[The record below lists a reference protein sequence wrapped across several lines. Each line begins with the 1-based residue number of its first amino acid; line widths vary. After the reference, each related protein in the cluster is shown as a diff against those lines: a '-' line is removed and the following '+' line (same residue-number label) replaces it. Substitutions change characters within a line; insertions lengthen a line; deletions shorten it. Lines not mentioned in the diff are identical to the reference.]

1 MYILGVSSIRFEPTL
16 SLTRMP
22 ENLNRR
28 SEEFLDEFI
37 LIEDE
42 PLRKGEEGTEVNP
55 RLEQVRAA
63 VVLTKEAVR
72 AASITALELATE
84 SAHFMGVVSRGGE
97 LVNPFEHIQAPVW
110 EEDNVPQKM
119 VDAAYAYCEELT
131 RREAGNFYHSFKY
144 LPEEQRKSICAYY
157 AFCRRADDIADGD
170 YVDIFPGALGPN
182 DPEAIAY
189 RRELEEL
196 AAAKPVI
203 ERTEFEDKLAQL
215 FFFRK
220 KLSTAYN
227 RMSSTD
233 PIFMALKHTVATY
246 GIPREYMDDLIS
258 GMEDDLYTN
267 RYQTFEELYSY
278 CYRVASTVGLV
289 CIDIYGHES
298 TAAAREFAE
307 AWGIA
312 MQLTNII
319 RDVQEDAERDRI
331 YLPLE
336 DLERF
341 GITEE
346 DMMSGRRLLEH
357 PGWKPFVQEYC
368 ARVKAYRDKAFKLL
382 PLLPKQSRYSPA
394 AMMAFYSSIL
404 RRIERSGGD
413 VFTER
418 VKLSK
423 AEKLTVAAGVYLRHR
438 FFSF

>member
-1 MYILGVSSIRFEPTL
+1 
-16 SLTRMP
+16 MP

-203 ERTEFEDKLAQL
+203 ERTEFEDKLAPV
-215 FFFRK
+215 
-220 KLSTAYN
+220 S
-227 RMSSTD
+227 
-233 PIFMALKHTVATY
+233 
-246 GIPREYMDDLIS
+246 
-258 GMEDDLYTN
+258 YT
-267 RYQTFEELYSY
+267 
-278 CYRVASTVGLV
+278 
-289 CIDIYGHES
+289 H
-298 TAAAREFAE
+298 
-307 AWGIA
+307 
-312 MQLTNII
+312 LT
-319 RDVQEDAERDRI
+319 
-331 YLPLE
+331 LP
-336 DLERF
+336 
-341 GITEE
+341 T
-346 DMMSGRRLLEH
+346 
-357 PGWKPFVQEYC
+357 
-368 ARVKAYRDKAFKLL
+368 KA
-382 PLLPKQSRYSPA
+382 
-394 AMMAFYSSIL
+394 
-404 RRIERSGGD
+404 
-413 VFTER
+413 
-418 VKLSK
+418 
-423 AEKLTVAAGVYLRHR
+423 
-438 FFSF
+438 

>member
-1 MYILGVSSIRFEPTL
+1 MQLRGEFNKVRAYPT
-16 SLTRMP
+16 LTRMP
-22 ENLNRR
+22 DTVNGH
-28 SEEFLDEFI
+28 SPEFLDEFI

-42 PLRKGEEGTEVNP
+42 PIRKGEEGTAVNP
-55 RLEQVRAA
+55 RLEQIRAA

-97 LVNPFEHIQAPVW
+97 LINPFEHIQAPVW

-119 VDAAYAYCEELT
+119 LDAAYAYCEELT

-144 LPEEQRKSICAYY
+144 LPEGQRKAICAYY

-170 YVDIFPGALGPN
+170 YVDIFPGALGAK

-196 AAAKPVI
+196 AATIPVI

-233 PIFMALKHTVATY
+233 PIFMALKHTVLTY
-246 GIPREYMDDLIS
+246 GIHREYMDDLIS

-307 AWGIA
+307 SWGIF

-319 RDVQEDAERDRI
+319 RDVEEDAERDRI

-346 DMMSGRRLLEH
+346 DMMSGRRLLDH
-357 PGWKPFVQEYC
+357 PGWKPFVKEYC
-368 ARVKAYRDKAFKLL
+368 SRVKAYRDKAFKLL

-404 RRIERSGGD
+404 RRIERSNGD

>member
-1 MYILGVSSIRFEPTL
+1 
-16 SLTRMP
+16 MP

-42 PLRKGEEGTEVNP
+42 PLRKGEDGTEVNP

-404 RRIERSGGD
+404 RRIERSDGD

-423 AEKLTVAAGVYLRHR
+423 AEKLTLAAGVYLRHR

>member
-1 MYILGVSSIRFEPTL
+1 
-16 SLTRMP
+16 MP

-110 EEDNVPQKM
+110 EEDNVPQEM

-341 GITEE
+341 GITEG

>member
-1 MYILGVSSIRFEPTL
+1 MPDTVNRHSS
-16 SLTRMP
+16 
-22 ENLNRR
+22 
-28 SEEFLDEFI
+28 EFLDEFI

-42 PLRKGEEGTEVNP
+42 PVRKGEEGTEVNP
-55 RLEQVRAA
+55 RLEQLRAA
-63 VVLTKEAVR
+63 VVLTREAVR

-97 LVNPFEHIQAPVW
+97 LVNPFEHIGAAVW
-110 EEDNVPQKM
+110 EEEDVPQNIL
-119 VDAAYAYCEELT
+119 DAAYAYCEELT

-144 LPEEQRKSICAYY
+144 LPDEQRKAICAYY

-170 YVDIFPGALGPN
+170 YVDIFPGALGPK
-182 DPEAIAY
+182 DPEAIQY
-189 RRELEEL
+189 RRNLEEL

-227 RMSSTD
+227 CMSSTD
-233 PIFMALKHTVATY
+233 PIFMALKHVVSTY
-246 GIPREYMDDLIS
+246 EIPREYMDDLIS

-289 CIDIYGHES
+289 CSGIYGHES
-298 TAAAREFAE
+298 TTAAREFAE
-307 AWGIA
+307 AWGSA

-346 DMMSGRRLLEH
+346 DVMSGRKLLDH
-357 PGWKPFVQEYC
+357 PGWKPFIEEYC
-368 ARVKAYRDKAFKLL
+368 SRVNAYKEKAFKLL

-404 RRIERSGGD
+404 RRIQKTGGD

-423 AEKLTVAAGVYLRHR
+423 AEKLTLAAGVYLRHR

>member
-1 MYILGVSSIRFEPTL
+1 
-16 SLTRMP
+16 MP

-42 PLRKGEEGTEVNP
+42 PLRKGEDGTEVNP

-119 VDAAYAYCEELT
+119 IDAAYAYCEELT

-423 AEKLTVAAGVYLRHR
+423 AEKLTLAAGVYLRHR

>member
-1 MYILGVSSIRFEPTL
+1 MSSIRHEPTL
-16 SLTRMP
+16 ITTRMSD
-22 ENLNRR
+22 NVNRN
-28 SEEFLDEFI
+28 SSDVFDEFI

-42 PLRKGEEGTEVNP
+42 PARKGEEGTAVNP
-55 RLEQVRAA
+55 RLEQLRAA

-84 SAHFMGVVSRGGE
+84 SAHFMGVIGNAGE

-110 EEDNVPQKM
+110 EEEEVPADM
-119 VDAAYAYCEELT
+119 IDAAYAYCEELT

-144 LPEEQRKSICAYY
+144 LPEEQRRAICAYY

-170 YVDIFPGALGPN
+170 YVDIFPGSLGPN
-182 DPEAIAY
+182 DPEAISY

-196 AAAKPVI
+196 AAAKPVV
-203 ERTEFEDKLAQL
+203 ERTEYEDKLAQL

-227 RMSSTD
+227 SMASTD
-233 PIFMALKHTVATY
+233 PIFMALKHTIANF
-246 GIPREYMDDLIS
+246 GIPREYMDDMIS

-267 RYQTFEELYSY
+267 RYANFEELYSY

-289 CIDIYGHES
+289 CINIYGHEA
-298 TAAAREFAE
+298 TAAAREFSE
-307 AWGIA
+307 AWGIF

-319 RDVQEDAERDRI
+319 RDVQEDTERNRI

-341 GITEE
+341 GISEE
-346 DMMSGRRLLEH
+346 DMMSGRELLNH
-357 PGWKPFVQEYC
+357 PGWKPFVKEYC
-368 ARVKAYRDKAFKLL
+368 ARIKAYRDKAYKLL

-423 AEKLTVAAGVYLRHR
+423 AEKLTLAAGVYLKHR
-438 FFSF
+438 FLSF

>member
-1 MYILGVSSIRFEPTL
+1 
-16 SLTRMP
+16 MP
-22 ENLNRR
+22 DTVNRR
-28 SEEFLDEFI
+28 SPEFLDEFI

-42 PLRKGEEGTEVNP
+42 PIRKGEEGTAINP
-55 RLEQVRAA
+55 RLEQIRAA
-63 VVLTKEAVR
+63 VVLTREAVR

-97 LVNPFEHIQAPVW
+97 LVNPFEHIHAAVW
-110 EEDNVPQKM
+110 EEDDVPQKM
-119 VDAAYAYCEELT
+119 LDAAYAYCVELT

-144 LPEEQRKSICAYY
+144 LPVDERKAICAYY

-170 YVDIFPGALGPN
+170 YVDVFPGALGAK

-189 RRELEEL
+189 RRELEGL
-196 AAAKPVI
+196 AATKPVM

-227 RMSSTD
+227 CMSSTD
-233 PIFMALKHTVATY
+233 PIFMALKHTVSTY
-246 GIPREYMDDLIS
+246 GIPREYLDDLIS

-298 TAAAREFAE
+298 TTAAREFAE
-307 AWGIA
+307 SWGIF

-319 RDVQEDAERDRI
+319 RDVEEDAERDRI

-341 GITEE
+341 GITE
-346 DMMSGRRLLEH
+346 DDIMSGRRLLNH
-357 PGWKPFVQEYC
+357 PGWKPFVKEYC
-368 ARVKAYRDKAFKLL
+368 TRVKSYRDKAFKLL

>member
-1 MYILGVSSIRFEPTL
+1 LSGEFNKVRAYPT
-16 SLTRMP
+16 TERMP
-22 ENLNRR
+22 DTVNRR
-28 SEEFLDEFI
+28 STEFLDEFI

-42 PLRKGEEGTEVNP
+42 PIRKGEEGTAINP
-55 RLEQVRAA
+55 RLEQIRAA
-63 VVLTKEAVR
+63 VVLTREAVR

-97 LVNPFEHIQAPVW
+97 LVNPFEHIQAAVW
-110 EEDNVPQKM
+110 EEDDVPQKM
-119 VDAAYAYCEELT
+119 LDAAYAYCVELT

-144 LPEEQRKSICAYY
+144 LPENERKAICAYY

-170 YVDIFPGALGPN
+170 YVDVFPGALGAK

-196 AAAKPVI
+196 AATKPVM

-227 RMSSTD
+227 CMSSTD
-233 PIFMALKHTVATY
+233 PIFMALKHTVSTY
-246 GIPREYMDDLIS
+246 GIPREYLDDLIS

-307 AWGIA
+307 SWGIF

-319 RDVQEDAERDRI
+319 RDVEEDAERDRI

-341 GITEE
+341 GITED
-346 DMMSGRRLLEH
+346 DMMSGRLLLNH
-357 PGWKPFVQEYC
+357 PGWKPFVKEYC
-368 ARVKAYRDKAFKLL
+368 ARVKSYRDKAFKLL

>member
-1 MYILGVSSIRFEPTL
+1 MQLRGEFNKVRAYPT
-16 SLTRMP
+16 LTRMP
-22 ENLNRR
+22 DTVNGH
-28 SEEFLDEFI
+28 SPEFLDEFI

-42 PLRKGEEGTEVNP
+42 PIRKGEEGTAVNP
-55 RLEQVRAA
+55 RLEQIRAA

-97 LVNPFEHIQAPVW
+97 LINPFEHIQAPVW

-119 VDAAYAYCEELT
+119 LDAAYAYCEELT

-144 LPEEQRKSICAYY
+144 LPEGQRKAICAYY

-170 YVDIFPGALGPN
+170 YVDIFPGALGAK

-196 AAAKPVI
+196 AATIPVI

-233 PIFMALKHTVATY
+233 PIFMALKHTVLTY
-246 GIPREYMDDLIS
+246 GIHREYMDDLIS

-307 AWGIA
+307 SWGIF

-319 RDVQEDAERDRI
+319 RDVEEDAERDRI

-341 GITEE
+341 GITEA
-346 DMMSGRRLLEH
+346 DMMSGRRLLDH
-357 PGWKPFVQEYC
+357 PGWKPFVKEYC
-368 ARVKAYRDKAFKLL
+368 SRVKAYRDKAFKLL

-404 RRIERSGGD
+404 RRIERSNGD

>member
-1 MYILGVSSIRFEPTL
+1 MGSIRNEPTL
-16 SLTRMP
+16 TLTRMT
-22 ENLNRR
+22 ETVNQR
-28 SEEFLDEFI
+28 SSEFLDEFI

-42 PLRKGEEGTEVNP
+42 PVRKGEEGMPVNS
-55 RLEQVRAA
+55 RLEQLRAA
-63 VVLTKEAVR
+63 VVVTREAVR
-72 AASITALELATE
+72 AASITALELAAE
-84 SAHFMGVVSRGGE
+84 SAHFMGVVSSGGE
-97 LVNPFEHIQAPVW
+97 LLNPFDNIEAAVW
-110 EEDNVPQKM
+110 EEEDVPDQM
-119 VDAAYAYCEELT
+119 LQAAYDYCEELT
-131 RREAGNFYHSFKY
+131 KREAANFYHSFKY
-144 LPEEQRKSICAYY
+144 LPNDQRRAICAYY

-170 YVDIFPGALGPN
+170 YVDIFPGTEGAN
-182 DPEAIAY
+182 DPEAIDY
-189 RRELEEL
+189 RRKLEEL

-227 RMSSTD
+227 CVSSTD
-233 PIFMALKHTVATY
+233 PIFLALKDVVTKYEV
-246 GIPREYMDDLIS
+246 PREYMDDLIS

-289 CIDIYGHES
+289 CIGIYGLEC
-298 TAAAREFAE
+298 TAAEREFAE

-312 MQLTNII
+312 MQLTNIL
-319 RDVQEDAERDRI
+319 RDVQEDAARDRI

-336 DLERF
+336 DLERY

-346 DMMSGRRLLEH
+346 DVMSGEKLLEH
-357 PGWKPFVQEYC
+357 PGWKPFVEEYSQ
-368 ARVKAYRDKAFKLL
+368 RVASYRDKGFKLL
-382 PLLPKQSRYSPA
+382 PLIPKQSRYSPA

-404 RRIERSGGD
+404 RRIVKTGGD

-423 AEKLTVAAGVYLRHR
+423 AEKLTLAAGVYLRHR

>member
-1 MYILGVSSIRFEPTL
+1 
-16 SLTRMP
+16 MP

-84 SAHFMGVVSRGGE
+84 SAHFMGVVSRRGE

>member
-1 MYILGVSSIRFEPTL
+1 VQLRGEFNKVRAYPT
-16 SLTRMP
+16 LTRMP
-22 ENLNRR
+22 DTVNGH
-28 SEEFLDEFI
+28 SPEFLDEFI

-42 PLRKGEEGTEVNP
+42 PIRKGEEGTAVNP
-55 RLEQVRAA
+55 RLEQIRAA

-97 LVNPFEHIQAPVW
+97 LINPFEHIQAPVW

-119 VDAAYAYCEELT
+119 LDAAYAYCEELT

-144 LPEEQRKSICAYY
+144 LPEGQRKAICAYY

-170 YVDIFPGALGPN
+170 YVDIFPGALGAK

-196 AAAKPVI
+196 AATIPVI

-233 PIFMALKHTVATY
+233 PIFMALKHTVLTY
-246 GIPREYMDDLIS
+246 GIHREYMDDLIS

-307 AWGIA
+307 SWGIF

-319 RDVQEDAERDRI
+319 RDVEEDAERDRI

-346 DMMSGRRLLEH
+346 DMMSGRRLLDH
-357 PGWKPFVQEYC
+357 PGWKPFVKEYC
-368 ARVKAYRDKAFKLL
+368 SRVKAYRDKAFKLL

-404 RRIERSGGD
+404 RRIERSNGD

>member
-1 MYILGVSSIRFEPTL
+1 
-16 SLTRMP
+16 MP

-42 PLRKGEEGTEVNP
+42 PLGNGEEGTEVNP
-55 RLEQVRAA
+55 RLEQGRAA

>member
-1 MYILGVSSIRFEPTL
+1 MSGEFNKVRAYPT
-16 SLTRMP
+16 TERMP
-22 ENLNRR
+22 DTVNRR
-28 SEEFLDEFI
+28 STEFLDEFI

-42 PLRKGEEGTEVNP
+42 PIRKGEEGTAINP
-55 RLEQVRAA
+55 RLEQIRAA
-63 VVLTKEAVR
+63 VVLTREAVR

-97 LVNPFEHIQAPVW
+97 LVNPFEQIQAAVW
-110 EEDNVPQKM
+110 EEDDVPQKM
-119 VDAAYAYCEELT
+119 LDAAYAYCVELT

-144 LPEEQRKSICAYY
+144 LPENERKAICAYY

-170 YVDIFPGALGPN
+170 YVDVFPGALGAK

-196 AAAKPVI
+196 AATKPVM

-227 RMSSTD
+227 CMSSTD
-233 PIFMALKHTVATY
+233 PIFMALKHTVSTY
-246 GIPREYMDDLIS
+246 GIPREYLDDLIS

-307 AWGIA
+307 SWGIF

-319 RDVQEDAERDRI
+319 RDVEEDAERDRI

-341 GITEE
+341 GITED
-346 DMMSGRRLLEH
+346 DMMSGRLLLNH
-357 PGWKPFVQEYC
+357 PGWKPFVKEYC
-368 ARVKAYRDKAFKLL
+368 ARVKSYRDKAFKLL

>member
-1 MYILGVSSIRFEPTL
+1 MPDTVNHHSS
-16 SLTRMP
+16 
-22 ENLNRR
+22 
-28 SEEFLDEFI
+28 EFLDEFI

-42 PLRKGEEGTEVNP
+42 PIRKGEEGTAINP
-55 RLEQVRAA
+55 RLEQIRAA
-63 VVLTKEAVR
+63 VVLTREAVR

-97 LVNPFEHIQAPVW
+97 LVNPFEHIQAAVW
-110 EEDNVPQKM
+110 EEDDVPQKM
-119 VDAAYAYCEELT
+119 LDAAYAYCVELT

-144 LPEEQRKSICAYY
+144 LPVDERKAICAYY

-170 YVDIFPGALGPN
+170 YVDVFPGALGAK

-189 RRELEEL
+189 RRELEGL
-196 AAAKPVI
+196 AATKPVM

-227 RMSSTD
+227 CMSSTD
-233 PIFMALKHTVATY
+233 PIFMALKHTVSTY
-246 GIPREYMDDLIS
+246 GIPREYLDDLIS

-267 RYQTFEELYSY
+267 RYHTFEELYSY

-307 AWGIA
+307 SWGIF

-319 RDVQEDAERDRI
+319 RDVEEDAERDRI

-341 GITEE
+341 GITED
-346 DMMSGRRLLEH
+346 DMMSGRLLLNH
-357 PGWKPFVQEYC
+357 PGWKPFVKEYC
-368 ARVKAYRDKAFKLL
+368 ARVKSYRDKAFKLL

>member
-1 MYILGVSSIRFEPTL
+1 
-16 SLTRMP
+16 
-22 ENLNRR
+22 
-28 SEEFLDEFI
+28 
-37 LIEDE
+37 
-42 PLRKGEEGTEVNP
+42 
-55 RLEQVRAA
+55 
-63 VVLTKEAVR
+63 
-72 AASITALELATE
+72 
-84 SAHFMGVVSRGGE
+84 
-97 LVNPFEHIQAPVW
+97 
-110 EEDNVPQKM
+110 VPQKM
-119 VDAAYAYCEELT
+119 LDAAYAYCEELT

-144 LPEEQRKSICAYY
+144 LPEGQRKAICAYY

-170 YVDIFPGALGPN
+170 YVDVFPGALGAN

-189 RRELEEL
+189 RRELEKL
-196 AAAKPVI
+196 AVAKPVI

-227 RMSSTD
+227 HMSSTD
-233 PIFMALKHTVATY
+233 PIFMALKHTVATH
-246 GIPREYMDDLIS
+246 GIPREYLDDLIS

-298 TAAAREFAE
+298 TTAAREFAE

-346 DMMSGRRLLEH
+346 DMMSGRLLLDH
-357 PGWKPFVQEYC
+357 PGWKPFVKEYC
-368 ARVKAYRDKAFKLL
+368 ARVRAYRDKGFKLL
-382 PLLPKQSRYSPA
+382 QLLPKQSRYSPA

>member
-1 MYILGVSSIRFEPTL
+1 
-16 SLTRMP
+16 MP
-22 ENLNRR
+22 DTVNRH
-28 SEEFLDEFI
+28 SPEFLDEFI

-42 PLRKGEEGTEVNP
+42 PIRKGEEGTAINP
-55 RLEQVRAA
+55 RLEQIRAA
-63 VVLTKEAVR
+63 VVLTREAVR

-97 LVNPFEHIQAPVW
+97 LVNPFEHIHAAVW
-110 EEDNVPQKM
+110 EEDDVPQKM
-119 VDAAYAYCEELT
+119 LDAAYAYCVELT

-144 LPEEQRKSICAYY
+144 LPVDERKAICAYY

-170 YVDIFPGALGPN
+170 YVDVFPGALGAK

-196 AAAKPVI
+196 AATKSVM

-227 RMSSTD
+227 CMSSTD
-233 PIFMALKHTVATY
+233 PIFMALKHTISTY
-246 GIPREYMDDLIS
+246 GIPREYLDDLIS

-307 AWGIA
+307 SWGIF

-319 RDVQEDAERDRI
+319 RDVEEDAERDRI

-341 GITEE
+341 GITED
-346 DMMSGRRLLEH
+346 DMMSGRRLLNH
-357 PGWKPFVQEYC
+357 PGWKPFVKEYC
-368 ARVKAYRDKAFKLL
+368 SRVKSYRDKAFKLL

>member
-1 MYILGVSSIRFEPTL
+1 
-16 SLTRMP
+16 MP

-170 YVDIFPGALGPN
+170 YIDIFPGALGPN

>member
-1 MYILGVSSIRFEPTL
+1 
-16 SLTRMP
+16 MP
-22 ENLNRR
+22 DTVNRR
-28 SEEFLDEFI
+28 STEFLDEFI

-42 PLRKGEEGTEVNP
+42 PIRKGEEGTAINP
-55 RLEQVRAA
+55 RLEQIRAA
-63 VVLTKEAVR
+63 VVLTREAVR

-97 LVNPFEHIQAPVW
+97 LVNPFEHIHAAVW
-110 EEDNVPQKM
+110 EEDDVPQKM
-119 VDAAYAYCEELT
+119 LDAAYAYCVELT

-144 LPEEQRKSICAYY
+144 LPENERKAICAYY

-170 YVDIFPGALGPN
+170 YVDVFPGALGAK

-196 AAAKPVI
+196 AATKSVM

-227 RMSSTD
+227 CMSSTD
-233 PIFMALKHTVATY
+233 PIFMALKHTVSTY
-246 GIPREYMDDLIS
+246 GIPREYLDDLIS

-307 AWGIA
+307 SWGIF

-319 RDVQEDAERDRI
+319 RDVEEDAERDRI

-341 GITEE
+341 GITED
-346 DMMSGRRLLEH
+346 DMMSGRLLLNH
-357 PGWKPFVQEYC
+357 PGWKPFVKEYC
-368 ARVKAYRDKAFKLL
+368 ARVKSYRDKAFKLL